1 MTYLLGHNDIDF
13 YSCNIAKMFSTSKT
27 PCPFWPHLTD
37 LAGFV
42 RFWPEEGVKKKW
54 LTSSQIDWWTREN
67 PPSPQ

>member
-1 MTYLLGHNDIDF
+1 
-13 YSCNIAKMFSTSKT
+13 
-27 PCPFWPHLTD
+27 